1 MNRRSALAAAAAISL
16 SITGIAAAAGATMHV
31 FDAAEASPNLG
42 KVSPVSTTTRPPT
55 VEHRVLVVDD
65 PAPAPAPES
74 APAGGEVARA
84 ETPRAEQ
91 PPTSV
96 PEPEVAAPSAPA
108 PGPTTQPAAIPPT
121 APVREPGHELGDD

>member
-84 ETPRAEQ
+84 EQ

>member
-31 FDAAEASPNLG
+31 FDTAEASPNVG
-42 KVSPVSTTTRPPT
+42 KVSPVDTTTRPPA

-65 PAPAPAPES
+65 PAPAVAPEPAPV
-74 APAGGEVARA
+74 GGAA
-84 ETPRAEQ
+84 PRAEAPQ
-91 PPTSV
+91 DARPGTSV
-96 PEPEVAAPSAPA
+96 PKPEVAAPIPTA
-108 PGPTTQPAAIPPT
+108 PGPSSQPTATPPT

>member
-31 FDAAEASPNLG
+31 FDTAEASPNVG
-42 KVSPVSTTTRPPT
+42 KISPVSTTTRPPA

-65 PAPAPAPES
+65 PAPAVTPEPAS
-74 APAGGEVARA
+74 AGGEA
-84 ETPRAEQ
+84 PRAQAPQAER
-91 PPTSV
+91 PRTSV
-96 PEPEVAAPSAPA
+96 PEPEVATPMPPA
-108 PGPTTQPAAIPPT
+108 PGPATQPATTPPT